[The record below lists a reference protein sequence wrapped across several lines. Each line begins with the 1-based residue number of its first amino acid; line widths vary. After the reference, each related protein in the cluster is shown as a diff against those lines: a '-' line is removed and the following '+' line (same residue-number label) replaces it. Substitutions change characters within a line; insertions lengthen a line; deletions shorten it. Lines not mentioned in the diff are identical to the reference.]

1 MNNLLESQ
9 LEQIATRKRKP
20 RPVRPSVTTETRYNA
35 ELQRIVRAIRKDV
48 DAALVPMIKALERD
62 YIADSWV
69 DVIAVGLRNLLAK
82 WNSEQYRVLAQ
93 NIANQF
99 VMAANSENDKKFKNS
114 LGIEVQGIGVDIYG
128 GSPELKDYLAASAYD
143 NAQLIKSIPAQ
154 YLGQVESLVMAN
166 MRAGLRPSAI
176 AKQLQQ
182 QFGVTQRRARFIA
195 RDQTAK
201 INGDLNEKRQKA
213 IGGEYFEWLSSDDE
227 RVRHNHKMIA
237 NRVTA
242 YGKGIY
248 RWDNLPLS
256 DKSEP
261 IKPGSDYGCRCVSL
275 LVSAAKVEQNQKQGR
290 VAPDVKR

>member
-1 MNNLLESQ
+1 MNTLLESQ

-20 RPVRPSVTTETRYNA
+20 RPVRPSVSTESRYNA
-35 ELQRIVRAIRKDV
+35 ELQRIVRAIRKDI

-69 DVIAVGLRNLLAK
+69 DVIAGGLRNLLAK

-99 VMAANSENDKKFKNS
+99 VMAANSENDKKFKSS

-154 YLGQVESLVMAN
+154 YLGQVESLMMAN

-182 QFGVTQRRARFIA
+182 QFGITQRRARFIA
-195 RDQTAK
+195 KDQTAK

-213 IGGEYFEWLSSDDE
+213 IGGEYFQWIDSDDE
-227 RVRHNHKMIA
+227 RVRHSHSEIA
-237 NRVTA
+237 NRITA

-248 RWDNLPLS
+248 RWDDLPMN
-256 DKSEP
+256 DKGVRT
-261 IKPGSDYGCRCVSL
+261 KPGSDYGCRCIARF
-275 LVSAAKVEQNQKQGR
+275 VSAAEVEQNQKQGR
-290 VAPDVKR
+290 VAPGVKR

>member
-1 MNNLLESQ
+1 M
-9 LEQIATRKRKP
+9 
-20 RPVRPSVTTETRYNA
+20 RPSVGTESRYNA
-35 ELQRIVRAIRKDV
+35 ELQRIVRAIRKDI
-48 DAALVPMIKALERD
+48 DAALIPMIKALERD

-69 DVIAVGLRNLLAK
+69 DVIAGGLRGLLEK
-82 WNSEQYRVLAQ
+82 WSSEKYKALA
-93 NIANQF
+93 NRIAGQF
-99 VMAANSENDKKFKNS
+99 VQSANTENDKKFKNS
-114 LGIEVQGIGVDIYG
+114 LGIEVQGMGINIYG
-128 GSPELKDYLAASAYD
+128 GSPELQDYLAASAYD

-176 AKQLQQ
+176 TKQLQQ
-182 QFGVTQRRARFIA
+182 QFGITQRRAKFIA
-195 RDQTAK
+195 RDQTSK

-242 YGKGIY
+242 YGKGVY

-256 DKSEP
+256 EKGEP
-261 IKPGSDYGCRCVSL
+261 IKPGSDYNCRCVSII
-275 LVSAAKVEQNQKQGR
+275 VSKEQVEDNKKQGR

>member
-9 LEQIATRKRKP
+9 LEQIATRKRRP
-20 RPVRPSVTTETRYNA
+20 RPVRPSVGTESRYNA
-35 ELQRIVRAIRKDV
+35 ELQRIIRAIRKDI
-48 DAALVPMIKALERD
+48 DAALVPMIKALERE

-69 DVIAVGLRNLLAK
+69 DVIAGGLRGLLAK
-82 WNSEQYRVLAQ
+82 WNSEQYRALAQ
-93 NIANQF
+93 KIAGQF
-99 VMAANSENDKKFKNS
+99 VMAANSEQDKKFKSS
-114 LGIEVQGIGVDIYG
+114 LGIDAPGMGIDIYG
-128 GSPELKDYLAASAYD
+128 GSPELKDYLAASAHD

-166 MRAGLRPSAI
+166 MRAGLRPNAI

-182 QFGVTQRRARFIA
+182 QFGITQRRARFIA

-213 IGGEYFEWLSSDDE
+213 IGGEYFRWVDSDDE
-227 RVRHNHKMIA
+227 RVRHSHSEIA
-237 NRVTA
+237 NRMTA

-248 RWDNLPLS
+248 RWDDLPMN
-256 DKSEP
+256 DKGAR
-261 IKPGSDYGCRCVSL
+261 IKPGSDYGCRCIAQF
-275 LVSAAKVEQNQKQGR
+275 VSAAEVEQNQKQGR

>member
-1 MNNLLESQ
+1 MNTLLESQ

-20 RPVRPSVTTETRYNA
+20 RPVRPSVGTESRYNA
-35 ELQRIVRAIRKDV
+35 ELQRIVRAIRKDI

-62 YIADSWV
+62 YVADSWV
-69 DVIAVGLRNLLAK
+69 DVISGGLRGLLAK
-82 WNSEQYRVLAQ
+82 WNSEQYRTLA
-93 NIANQF
+93 NRIASQF
-99 VMAANSENDKKFKNS
+99 VQAANAENDKKFKNS
-114 LGIEVQGIGVDIYG
+114 LGIEVQGMGINIYG
-128 GSPELKDYLAASAYD
+128 GSPELQDYLAASAYD

-182 QFGVTQRRARFIA
+182 QFGITQRRARFIA

-213 IGGEYFEWLSSDDE
+213 IGGDYFEWLSSDDE
-227 RVRHNHKMIA
+227 RVRHNHKAIA

-242 YGKGIY
+242 YGKGVY
-248 RWDNLPLS
+248 RWGNLPLS
-256 DKSEP
+256 EKGEP
-261 IKPGSDYGCRCVSL
+261 IKPGSDYNCRCVAIY
-275 LVSAAKVEQNQKQGR
+275 VSASQVEQNQKQGR